1 LKYDKYFQYLKNNK
15 LAREMLI
22 KPGEAFNV
30 DTVLEKALKQDI
42 GPDPSLPADEN
53 RVLYKDQLHRN
64 YQLQYNKDLI
74 K

>member
-1 LKYDKYFQYLKNNK
+1 
-15 LAREMLI
+15 MLI